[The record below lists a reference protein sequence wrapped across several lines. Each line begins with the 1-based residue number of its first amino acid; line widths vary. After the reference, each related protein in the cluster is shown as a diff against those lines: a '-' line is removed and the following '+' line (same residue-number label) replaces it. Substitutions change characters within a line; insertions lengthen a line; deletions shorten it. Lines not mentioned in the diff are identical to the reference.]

1 MLLIRRW
8 YLKQLTIYLMRSRV
22 IPFLELSPLFEIN
35 IHELMIHSLTPVIN
49 QISNRNQA
57 RLIEIIPKASSHYC
71 SIAIVKGI
79 TQLLLTLALELL
91 PLREVGYHVRLEL
104 YALDA
109 DMDYLLYY

>member
-1 MLLIRRW
+1 
-8 YLKQLTIYLMRSRV
+8 MRSRI

-49 QISNRNQA
+49 QISDRNQA
-57 RLIEIIPKASSHYC
+57 RLIKIIPKASSHYC

-79 TQLLLTLALELL
+79 TQLLLTLTLELL
-91 PLREVGYHVRLEL
+91 PLQEVGYHVRLEL
-104 YALDA
+104 YALEA